1 MIFFS
6 VLYQPMVTWLNFLTF
21 YDFFFSIIPTDGDI
35 AKLPHFRRD
44 QLMLT
49 KFLGSGAF
57 GEVFEGSAKNIITDS
72 SGETKVAVKVCTL
85 ITTLLWVF

>member
-1 MIFFS
+1 VRKFS
-6 VLYQPMVTWLNFLTF
+6 HVTISWYNTETNFIESE
-21 YDFFFSIIPTDGDI
+21 SIIPTDGDI

-72 SGETKVAVKVCTL
+72 SGKY
-85 ITTLLWVF
+85 